1 MNYLACMSN
10 YQRIGGVTMTT
21 LVPFIHSLDI
31 TEKQNCVSQRN
42 GDFINIIANR
52 DIEEGASLS
61 ISRSD

>member
-1 MNYLACMSN
+1 
-10 YQRIGGVTMTT
+10 MTT

-31 TEKQNCVSQRN
+31 QEKQNCVSQRS

-52 DIEEGASLS
+52 DIEEGANLS